1 MTQQGKRRFKPLS
14 RPSAFRDAQLI
25 IIATEDTKAEPKYFR
40 DVASY
45 YKNPKVHVEVLTRP
59 GTASSPE
66 YVINM
71 LDKFRQKY
79 HLIKSDEL
87 WMVIDVDR
95 WGEKK
100 LSLIAMLCR
109 QKNYFLA
116 VSNPCSDI
124 WFLLHKK
131 SMDEYPDHTLQE
143 FLENKK
149 KNKRTRLELELIRVF
164 GEFNK
169 KNLKTTQFIP
179 FVKDAIV
186 RAMKLDVQPEQR
198 WPLQLGTRIYL
209 LVEKIIGKN
218 FNKKI

>member
-71 LDKFRQKY
+71 LDKFKQKY
-79 HLIKSDEL
+79 HL
-87 WMVIDVDR
+87 
-95 WGEKK
+95 
-100 LSLIAMLCR
+100 
-109 QKNYFLA
+109 
-116 VSNPCSDI
+116 
-124 WFLLHKK
+124 
-131 SMDEYPDHTLQE
+131 
-143 FLENKK
+143 NKK

-169 KNLKTTQFIP
+169 KNLKTRQFIP
-179 FVKDAIV
+179 FVKDAII

-209 LVEKIIGKN
+209 LVEKII
-218 FNKKI
+218 